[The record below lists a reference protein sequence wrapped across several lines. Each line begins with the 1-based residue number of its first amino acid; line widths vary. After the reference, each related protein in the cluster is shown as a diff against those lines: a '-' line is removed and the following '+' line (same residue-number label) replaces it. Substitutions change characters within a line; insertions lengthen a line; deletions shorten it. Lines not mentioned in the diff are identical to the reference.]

1 MELKNT
7 TSELLLNTLSFAS
20 AIHRPCCKI
29 PIYRLKEI
37 KWAAGMIS
45 AHKAYLAVEVACID
59 GICCCHVPMYTILH
73 VVQVRCWAAIC
84 GVYRSFY
91 FFIFLSI
98 FLFSFFCDVDAFF
111 YVNNL
116 FAITKH
122 LFILWIKLFR
132 NVDLF
137 VRDIHILLFIHF

>member
-1 MELKNT
+1 MEYAAAMCPCIPFCMLCKLDAGLPYAVST
-7 TSELLLNTLSFAS
+7 DLS
-20 AIHRPCCKI
+20 I
-29 PIYRLKEI
+29 
-37 KWAAGMIS
+37 
-45 AHKAYLAVEVACID
+45 
-59 GICCCHVPMYTILH
+59 
-73 VVQVRCWAAIC
+73 
-84 GVYRSFY
+84 

-98 FLFSFFCDVDAFF
+98 FFCDVDAFF

-122 LFILWIKLFR
+122 LFVLWIKLFR